1 MKLTIKDILE
11 ATPIFKKVTAFSLPA
26 KVSYNIMRNMKKIEH
41 EIKPFEESRL
51 QLVRKYGKEG
61 EDGKTTVLEENL
73 EAFYKDVAS
82 LLDEEIDVDIRSV
95 KIDQLEGVK
104 LTPNEIQFIDFMF
117 EKEPEW
123 LLYSWWMACL
133 KLLRQAIF
141 FDV

>member
-11 ATPIFKKVTAFSLPA
+11 ATPILKKVTAFSLPA

-82 LLDEEIDVDIRSV
+82 LLDEEIDVDIRSI

-104 LTPNEIQFIDFMF
+104 LTPSEIQFIDFMF
-117 EKEPEW
+117 EKEPE
-123 LLYSWWMACL
+123 
-133 KLLRQAIF
+133 
-141 FDV
+141 